1 MKIPFSFDNLTQLQE
16 LYDSVENIPQEILD
30 DAEVYGTPTKE
41 QQALIEVIENLRK
54 ALDNETN

>member
-16 LYDSVENIPQEILD
+16 LYDAVENIPQQILD
-30 DAEVYGTPTKE
+30 DDEVYGTPTKE
-41 QQALIEVIENLRK
+41 QQALIEVIENLRE